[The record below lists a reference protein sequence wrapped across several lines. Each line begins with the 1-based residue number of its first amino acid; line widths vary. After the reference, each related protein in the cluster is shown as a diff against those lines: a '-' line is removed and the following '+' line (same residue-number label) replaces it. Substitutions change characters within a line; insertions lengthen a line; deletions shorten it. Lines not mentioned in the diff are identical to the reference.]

1 MTLQTLSLVLLL
13 GYLIWMLYS
22 KITADSKKMDFTQ
35 KVRVISQKTGQVFDI
50 QFSPDKRAD
59 LQQQNA
65 ITDDSFLTMSKIL
78 FQKTVD
84 SFARAEKK
92 DLKQLLTESV
102 YKTFEKEI
110 DTRQSQKHLLDF
122 SLIGI
127 ISAKILDKSDDYK
140 TVTVEFITEQVN
152 VLKNEDGQ
160 IIEGDGMRVAQMRD
174 VWTFQ
179 KEGKFNW
186 LVAATK
192 SEPYHA

>member
-160 IIEGDGMRVAQMRD
+160 IIEGDGMHVAQMRD

>member
-127 ISAKILDKSDDYK
+127 ISAKILNKSDDYK

-160 IIEGDGMRVAQMRD
+160 IIEGDGMHVAQMRD

>member
-152 VLKNEDGQ
+152 VLKNADGHV
-160 IIEGDGMRVAQMRD
+160 IEGDGMHVAQMRD